1 MKNKLS
7 FKFPQFLQVGPR
19 GAHGAPVLN
28 LVGAV
33 NRPETESAAQTHFL
47 VSLEFSNRL
56 GNVFL
61 GNPERPSLVRMTV
74 VQVDIEECLCSSH
87 QCKNFFLR
95 NALSNAPDPPSWTEW
110 GSWSTCSQ
118 SCGGGQKHRERTCN
132 SKNTLSPVH
141 DVHTRIVNR
150 PPDCPG
156 NPRDTE
162 SCHNQDCPGRDYK
175 GSRHVRKVQF
185 F

>member
-1 MKNKLS
+1 MELLFSILWGRSTDQRQKVQLKLTS
-7 FKFPQFLQVGPR
+7 WYPWNFRTVLEMSSWEIPRDQVLSEWQLSR
-19 GAHGAPVLN
+19 WILKSVC
-28 LVGAV
+28 AV
-33 NRPETESAAQTHFL
+33 RTSAKT
-47 VSLEFSNRL
+47 
-56 GNVFL
+56 
-61 GNPERPSLVRMTV
+61 
-74 VQVDIEECLCSSH
+74 
-87 QCKNFFLR
+87 FFLR

>member
-1 MKNKLS
+1 M
-7 FKFPQFLQVGPR
+7 
-19 GAHGAPVLN
+19 
-28 LVGAV
+28 
-33 NRPETESAAQTHFL
+33 
-47 VSLEFSNRL
+47 
-56 GNVFL
+56 
-61 GNPERPSLVRMTV
+61 PSG
-74 VQVDIEECLCSSH
+74 
-87 QCKNFFLR
+87 
-95 NALSNAPDPPSWTEW
+95 PPSWTEW

-185 F
+185 FLTLFKRPLTPPLSFEHYVVNFSEGILTKVRKRLSQQLSTK

>member
-1 MKNKLS
+1 M
-7 FKFPQFLQVGPR
+7 P
-19 GAHGAPVLN
+19 
-28 LVGAV
+28 
-33 NRPETESAAQTHFL
+33 
-47 VSLEFSNRL
+47 
-56 GNVFL
+56 
-61 GNPERPSLVRMTV
+61 
-74 VQVDIEECLCSSH
+74 
-87 QCKNFFLR
+87 
-95 NALSNAPDPPSWTEW
+95 PDPPSWTEW

-175 GSRHVRKVQF
+175 VSRHVRKVQF
-185 F
+185 FLTLFKRPLTPPLSFEHHVVNFFEGILTKVRKRLSQQLSTK